1 MQAPR
6 GTSAQAALLHL
17 RRGSSGKLVR
27 SVIIHRRPN
36 CDEKLTLAASGF
48 MGGEGVTGAIIPF
61 IRLLTRT
68 VWGPSLWLDTG
79 GRSHTIRPWKADLS
93 SSRLHVIPS
102 RF

>member
-27 SVIIHRRPN
+27 SVIIHRCPK

-48 MGGEGVTGAIIPF
+48 MGREGVTGVIIAF
-61 IRLLTRT
+61 IRVLTGT
-68 VWGPSLWLDTG
+68 V
-79 GRSHTIRPWKADLS
+79 
-93 SSRLHVIPS
+93 
-102 RF
+102 